1 MAAWDQQAT
10 YASGT
15 MRRVVVISSACGLLA
30 INALAVALLVGPLS
44 TGASDATVLPTDSSS
59 SSADAQLAVTPAGT
73 RPPGVQD
80 MDAALASVGA
90 TPELGNWPSWCG
102 APPEGPWKGFGVTAD
117 GTHVAVVI
125 ASAGDG
131 TRLWQQQL
139 KELTGCSQFRV
150 VQSMPES
157 LTLRRTDV
165 PVAWTVA
172 RHGDVFVS
180 VLQVSDAAST
190 DVVSQLATQVL
201 DLTAAQCVAVPE
213 ESMDRNPWRPGYVPW
228 HPAVPID
235 TPDPTGPKVPEV
247 IATVNWPAPVATPRP
262 DMAVLAKPDVT
273 FNPHTIDVPAPP
285 LGNVPRLIDP
295 PTIIPPAGERPPAAP
310 PATVP
315 APEVAIAYFAREDTV
330 GPGCGW
336 AFAGTVPP
344 VFDPTLPGKELESR
358 IDGAFATE
366 AGNLASWL
374 VYSLDARTYAPEDA
388 ATRAALEAWGKYDA
402 AFTKATTAWDA
413 ALAKRQA
420 SLDTWYAYVP
430 EDPLTLPTGPPVSP
444 SPTDSASPA
453 PSSSPSASATPTGA
467 AR

>member
-1 MAAWDQQAT
+1 LAAGDLRAT

-30 INALAVALLVGPLS
+30 INALAVVLLVGPLS
-44 TGASDATVLPTDSSS
+44 ANSSDATVVPSDS
-59 SSADAQLAVTPAGT
+59 SSADADTQLAVAPAGT

-102 APPEGPWKGFGVTAD
+102 APPEGPWKRFGVTVD

-150 VQSMPES
+150 VQSTSDS
-157 LTLRRTDV
+157 LTLRRSDV

-172 RHGDVFVS
+172 RYGDVFVS
-180 VLQVSDAAST
+180 VLQVNEAAST
-190 DVVSQLATQVL
+190 DAVSMLASQVL
-201 DLTAAQCVAVPE
+201 DRTAAQCVADPQ

-235 TPDPTGPKVPEV
+235 TPDPTGPKVPEI
-247 IATVNWPAPVATPRP
+247 IATVDWPAPVATPRP
-262 DMAVLAKPDVT
+262 DLGVLAKPDVS
-273 FNPHTIDVPAPP
+273 FNPYTTDVMVAPISK
-285 LGNVPRLIDP
+285 VPVLIDP
-295 PTIIPPAGERPPAAP
+295 ATIIPPAVDRPPSAP

-315 APEVAIAYFAREDTV
+315 APEAAIAYFAREDTV

-366 AGNLASWL
+366 AANLASWL

-388 ATRAALEAWGKYDA
+388 ATRAALEAWGKYDE
-402 AFTKATTAWDA
+402 AFRKATTAWDA
-413 ALAKRQA
+413 ALARRQA
-420 SLDTWYAYVP
+420 SLDMWFAYVP
-430 EDPLTLPTGPPVSP
+430 EDPLTLPTAPAPSA
-444 SPTDSASPA
+444 SPTDSTSPA
-453 PSSSPSASATPTGA
+453 PSGSPSAPPAPAGA
-467 AR
+467 VR